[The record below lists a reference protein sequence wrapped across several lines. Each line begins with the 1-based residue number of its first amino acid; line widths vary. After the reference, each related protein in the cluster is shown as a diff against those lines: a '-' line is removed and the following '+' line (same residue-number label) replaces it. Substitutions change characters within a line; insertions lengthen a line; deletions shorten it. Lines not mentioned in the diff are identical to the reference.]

1 MSEPLV
7 VAVMLLHDGREQM
20 ARKTIECFRAQTYPK
35 RMMLIVDS
43 RPGDVEE
50 SFYSEGVAHRW
61 APDWHDMTVGALR
74 NAANGSA
81 IEFCEPEI
89 IAHFDSDD
97 YSSPERLAEQV
108 ALLQASGAD
117 AVGYREALFFREDGG
132 EAWLYKQRAPKY
144 ALGGTLCYW
153 RKTWEEKPFPDLMT
167 GEDTAWIEGL
177 NVVGISGV
185 PDQNYMA
192 PEPPRFIARIHAGN
206 TSKAYKPELMRAVQ
220 AQSGEWQRVPGWDHY
235 CRGVMAL

>member
-7 VAVMLLHDGREQM
+7 VAVMLLHDGREEM
-20 ARKTIECFRAQTYPK
+20 ARKAIECFRAQTYPK

-97 YSSPERLAEQV
+97 YSSPERLTEQV
-108 ALLQASGAD
+108 ALLQATGAQ
-117 AVGYREALFFREDGG
+117 AVGYREALFFDERGPG
-132 EAWLYKQRAPKY
+132 EAWLYSQRAPNY
-144 ALGGTLCYW
+144 AIGGSLCYRREAW
-153 RKTWEEKPFPDLMT
+153 DRKPFPDLMT
-167 GEDTAWIEGL
+167 GEDTAWIDGQ
-177 NVVGISGV
+177 NVVGTNGLE
-185 PDQNYMA
+185 DHGF
-192 PEPPRFIARIHAGN
+192 PRFIARIHAGN
-206 TSKAYKPELMRAVQ
+206 TSKAYKPELMRAVERQ
-220 AQSGEWQRVPGWDHY
+220 GGEWKRAPKWDDY
-235 CRGVMAL
+235 CRSMFA

>member
-1 MSEPLV
+1 
-7 VAVMLLHDGREQM
+7 MLLHDGREEM
-20 ARKTIECFRAQTYPK
+20 ARKTIECFRAQTYSNK
-35 RMMLIVDS
+35 RLMILDTRAKFATNMDRAEIYQ
-43 RPGDVEE
+43 R
-50 SFYSEGVAHRW
+50 F
-61 APDWHDMTVGALR
+61 APEFAGQPIGWLR
-74 NAANGSA
+74 NEANGSA
-81 IEFCEPEI
+81 LESWDDTAILV
-89 IAHFDSDD
+89 HWDSDD
-97 YSSPERLAEQV
+97 YSHPARIARQV
-108 ALLQASGAD
+108 TLLQASEAD